1 MSEYRWTTEGLSENA
16 IDALSLEHGL
26 FVGPGGKELIGENL
40 SDERAPLTEADIAF
54 AKLNPGLPIENVC
67 SRLDNYQ
74 PQNPSQ
80 EALVG
85 MAHKLVAYMNPSRL
99 AGFVACGAAGLGKTH
114 VSVGAAKASMLTG
127 QQAFYINVPSRQY
140 PLLEDMEKATQADIV
155 IIDDLN
161 SSSAGGAFNPKETQK
176 LLGVMHN
183 RGGGKLMITSN
194 APDFETFLNRILLPT
209 DPVERVRI
217 QDRVM
222 AGLAGLNVAGQS
234 FRSQNAV
241 GQKPWW
247 EE

>member
-1 MSEYRWTTEGLSENA
+1 MSEYRWTIDDLSENA
-16 IDALSLEHGL
+16 VDALSLEHSL

-40 SDERAPLTEADIAF
+40 SDERAPLTEVDIAF

-80 EALVG
+80 EALAG

-127 QQAFYINVPSRQY
+127 QQAFYINVPSRTY
-140 PLLEDMEKATQADIV
+140 PRPEEMKKATQADIV

-161 SSSAGGAFNPKETQK
+161 SSYGGAFTARGAQD